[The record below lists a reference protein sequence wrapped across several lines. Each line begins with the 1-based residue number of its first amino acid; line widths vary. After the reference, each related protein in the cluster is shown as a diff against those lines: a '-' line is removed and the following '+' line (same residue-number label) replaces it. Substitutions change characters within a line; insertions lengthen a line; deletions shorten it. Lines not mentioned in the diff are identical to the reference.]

1 MKDKIKITEKFLEGH
16 GLDTDILDNLK
27 DTTIKRLTVDNAEVL
42 EEAEGYVSGV
52 ISDISIDSDGDV
64 ILPKAFD
71 FKRFEKNPVVLF
83 NHSLSEPIGFVD
95 DLQVSSQSVV
105 AKVKFGK
112 TPEAQKIHQL
122 AKDGVLRTF
131 SVGFITLEEVRRGSK
146 DFDWYITDLKTK
158 YPERFNDMNA
168 LSIDRIVT
176 QALLVELSIVTIPAN
191 MNAVMSEIKALKQDK
206 TEEVIEVKAEEVT
219 DTKKVTDVV
228 NIPIDKV
235 ATQVEEKALEVV
247 VEEEVVEEKKIVIK
261 KVGNIDPKIRKVSSL
276 EIKKQQ
282 ELNDTYLSL
291 WGI

>member
-16 GLDTDILDNLK
+16 GLDTDILENLK
-27 DTTIKRLTVDNAEVL
+27 DTTIKRLSIDNEEVL
-42 EEAEGYVSGV
+42 EQGEGFVSGI

-64 ILPKAFD
+64 VLPKAFD
-71 FKRFEKNPVVLF
+71 FKRFQKNPVVLF
-83 NHSLSEPIGFVD
+83 NHSLAEPIGFVD
-95 DLQVSSQSVV
+95 DLSVSSQQVN

-112 TPEAQKIHQL
+112 TPEAQKVYQL

-131 SVGFITLEEVRRGSK
+131 SVGFITLEEVR
-146 DFDWYITDLKTK
+146 TK
-158 YPERFNDMNA
+158 FPERFNDMNA

-191 MNAVMSEIKALKQDK
+191 MNAVMSEIKALKGIDK
-206 TEEVIEVKAEEVT
+206 KEAVETKEVTEVIDVPVEKPAVK
-219 DTKKVTDVV
+219 
-228 NIPIDKV
+228 
-235 ATQVEEKALEVV
+235 VEEKALEVEQ
-247 VEEEVVEEKKIVIK
+247 VEDEVVEVVEKKKIVIK
-261 KVGNIDPKIRKVSSL
+261 KIGSIDPKIKKVSSL